1 MVCGLYRGPMGC
13 RSYRCEKVWQTREQ
27 ITMVLKTIDNPKIST
42 LKKQIHEVEIPSLC
56 PKTGNPIKGSTL
68 TITYAPKD
76 KLLELY
82 SLNEYVAS
90 FIGSQEVRDLELF
103 TQVVARDCH
112 AALGAEV
119 SVTGKFILNI
129 GQTLVCECQS

>member
-1 MVCGLYRGPMGC
+1 MDMAQAYAVMN
-13 RSYRCEKVWQTREQ
+13 
-27 ITMVLKTIDNPKIST
+27 MALKTIDNPKISK
-42 LKKQIHEVEIPSLC
+42 LKKQIHEVEIPPLC
-56 PKTGNPIKGSTL
+56 PKTSNPIKGSTL
-68 TITYAPKD
+68 TIAYVPKD

-90 FIGSQEVRDLELF
+90 FIGSKEVRDLELF

-112 AALGAEV
+112 EILGVEV
-119 SVTGKFILNI
+119 SVVGKFILNI